1 MAGNASDVE
10 TSQGRIIRYISLAGG
25 AVAKAIRNA
34 VQRGYD
40 FLRELQPKETLVCI
54 LLFAAWV
61 GLFAAG
67 ATVKSEPL
75 IHNMS
80 PNNFLFYLPAIAIT
94 YAYSNIAFLALLS
107 GSLGGLLSNLSLN
120 SYITTTKTTIE
131 ELLKGA
137 NSRSV
142 AYQLEP
148 PIASAIRSFAV
159 YLLYIAGISI
169 VVPGSSSQAGEL
181 LVDGPQYIRI
191 AGIISAVGF
200 AVGYDPTIFTGLLAR
215 LSLGQSAPN
224 LGQAATPERQS
235 PQN

>member
-1 MAGNASDVE
+1 MAGNAYDVE
-10 TSQGRIIRYISLAGG
+10 TRQGRIIRYISMAGG
-25 AVAKAIRNA
+25 AVAKAIQNA
-34 VQRGYD
+34 VLRAYN
-40 FLRELQPKETLVCI
+40 FFRELQPRETLICI

-67 ATVKSEPL
+67 ATVKSQPIIE
-75 IHNMS
+75 NMS
-80 PNNFLFYLPAIAIT
+80 PNNFLFYLPAIVIT

-120 SYITTTKTTIE
+120 SYIRTTKTTLD
-131 ELLKGA
+131 ELLKGS
-137 NSRSV
+137 NSRSI

-148 PIASAIRSFAV
+148 TIASAIRSFAV

-169 VVPGSSSQAGEL
+169 VVPGSGGTGGEL

-215 LSLGQSAPN
+215 LSLSQTASDID
-224 LGQAATPERQS
+224 QAATQVKQKPQS
-235 PQN
+235 

>member
-1 MAGNASDVE
+1 MAGNASNDE
-10 TSQGRIIRYISLAGG
+10 TSQRRIIRYMSMAVG
-25 AVAKAIRNA
+25 AVANAILTAAKHAYNFI
-34 VQRGYD
+34 RG
-40 FLRELQPKETLVCI
+40 LQPRETLVCI

-61 GLFAAG
+61 GLFAVG
-67 ATVKSEPL
+67 ATVKSGP
-75 IHNMS
+75 IICNMS

-107 GSLGGLLSNLSLN
+107 GSLGGLLSKLSLT
-120 SYITTTKTTIE
+120 SYVATTKTTIE

-169 VVPGSSSQAGEL
+169 VVPGSGSQAGEL
-181 LVDGPQYIRI
+181 MVDGPQYIRI
-191 AGIISAVGF
+191 AGIISAIGF

-215 LSLGQSAPN
+215 LNLGQPASDI
-224 LGQAATPERQS
+224 GQAATQEKQKPQS
-235 PQN
+235 

>member
-10 TSQGRIIRYISLAGG
+10 TSQGRIIRYISMAGG

-34 VQRGYD
+34 AQRVYN
-40 FLRELQPKETLVCI
+40 FIRELQPRETLICI

-67 ATVKSEPL
+67 ATVKSQPIIE
-75 IHNMS
+75 NMS

-120 SYITTTKTTIE
+120 SYITTTKTTLE
-131 ELLKGA
+131 ELLKGS
-137 NSRSV
+137 NSRSI

-169 VVPGSSSQAGEL
+169 VVPGSGGKGGEL

-215 LSLGQSAPN
+215 LSLGQPASDID
-224 LGQAATPERQS
+224 QAATQEKQKPQS
-235 PQN
+235 